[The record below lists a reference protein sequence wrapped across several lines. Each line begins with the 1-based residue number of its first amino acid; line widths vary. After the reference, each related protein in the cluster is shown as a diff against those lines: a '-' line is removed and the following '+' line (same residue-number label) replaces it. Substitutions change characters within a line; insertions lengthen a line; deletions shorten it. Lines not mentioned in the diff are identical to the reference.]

1 MKKISIL
8 FIVLTSL
15 IMRADGIALP
25 VRPNDAVW
33 SNFCYLLD
41 SMPVDKAER
50 LLKDVFECNMN
61 VCDYTYLADI
71 TERYLH
77 YQDSPC
83 LNDNLYIYVMDIITK
98 SPSIALADR
107 IRYVEN
113 LEMAKRNRVG
123 SQALDFKYN
132 VTGGKS
138 GHLYG
143 IKAKYLLILFY
154 NPDCDECSDLLH
166 KIKSSSDISHKV
178 KLAVFHGNDLMFKLQ
193 TYDMSMVPT
202 LYLLDKNK
210 IVLLKNATFDEVEHY
225 LHKVS

>member
-1 MKKISIL
+1 
-8 FIVLTSL
+8 
-15 IMRADGIALP
+15 
-25 VRPNDAVW
+25 
-33 SNFCYLLD
+33 
-41 SMPVDKAER
+41 
-50 LLKDVFECNMN
+50 
-61 VCDYTYLADI
+61 
-71 TERYLH
+71 
-77 YQDSPC
+77 
-83 LNDNLYIYVMDIITK
+83 MDIITK

-210 IVLLKNATFDEVEHY
+210 IVLLKNATFDEVGHY
-225 LHKVS
+225 LHKVR